1 MASDGVKEELVFLFF
16 LVPQHTHTPAP
27 WQKQCH
33 PQTRRRP
40 SPAKQKVSGMPLFFL
55 DKSTIRRFS
64 CCFVYFLF
72 RCFRR
77 DTSSGDVYFDV
88 VVAKHNPATF

>member
-1 MASDGVKEELVFLFF
+1 
-16 LVPQHTHTPAP
+16 
-27 WQKQCH
+27 
-33 PQTRRRP
+33 
-40 SPAKQKVSGMPLFFL
+40 MPLFFL